1 MFWGT
6 SPWLHFPLGTFD
18 KLWKRIKQTL
28 DAFLSLVQP
37 TFNFLQ
43 DIFLTSWFHVFA
55 EVSVPLLEISSR
67 PNLIPRALSSF
78 KMAVGETPG
87 QGCWNTPRIV
97 GVFCYV
103 THDEMAFSEVGFSSG
118 SPVCFL
124 QSETVVE
131 TKRRHF
137 KVFTWQNFNE
147 LLEPFWQPWPGV
159 SPTAILNAE
168 KALGTRLAL
177 AQSRQYGIPASGGY
191 KTQITR
197 PVWRARFFYK
207 LRTEFVNEKIISCVC
222 RTFVCFQSDLLH
234 CS

>member
-1 MFWGT
+1 MT
-6 SPWLHFPLGTFD
+6 KWLF
-18 KLWKRIKQTL
+18 RR
-28 DAFLSLVQP
+28 LV
-37 TFNFLQ
+37 L
-43 DIFLTSWFHVFA
+43 
-55 EVSVPLLEISSR
+55 
-67 PNLIPRALSSF
+67 ALAALF
-78 KMAVGETPG
+78 V
-87 QGCWNTPRIV
+87 
-97 GVFCYV
+97 
-103 THDEMAFSEVGFSSG
+103 
-118 SPVCFL
+118 FL
-124 QSETVVE
+124 QSETVVQ

-177 AQSRQYGIPASGGY
+177 AQSRQYGIPCIGRV
-191 KTQITR
+191 QITDHS
-197 PVWRARFFYK
+197 PSLASTFFYK